1 VSEIKTS
8 FEFDA
13 ASKRSLFK
21 AFKDMDQGA
30 NQDLKNEVTAI
41 SQWMAEK
48 IKEAANYAPNP
59 DQAKAVATTVR
70 AAKDRLP
77 YIRVGGEKIVTST
90 RARAG
95 DLLMGSEFGGPS
107 PFANG
112 GRRFFRRSRQMYPRG
127 NAGYWIFPTLRRN
140 HDTLT
145 NKWHSAIERYVENP
159 WGRNG

>member
-1 VSEIKTS
+1 MSEIKTS

-41 SQWMAEK
+41 SQWMANN
-48 IKEAANYAPNP
+48 IKAAANYAPNSA
-59 DQAKAVATTVR
+59 QAKAVATTTR
-70 AAKDRLP
+70 AAKDRVP
-77 YIRVGGEKIVTST
+77 YIRIGGEKIVTST

-95 DLLMGSEFGGPS
+95 DLLMGSEFGGPA

-112 GRRFFRRSRQMYPRG
+112 GRRFFRRSGEMYPKG
-127 NAGYWIFPTLRRN
+127 NKGYWIFPTLRRN

-145 NKWHSAIERYVENP
+145 DKWHSAIERYVENP

>member
-8 FEFDA
+8 FELDA

-41 SQWMAEK
+41 SQWMANN
-48 IKEAANYAPNP
+48 IKTAANYAPNSA
-59 DQAKAVATTVR
+59 QSRAVATTAR

-77 YIRVGGEKIVTST
+77 YIRIGGEKIVTST
-90 RARAG
+90 GARAG
-95 DLLMGSEFGGPS
+95 DLLMGSEFGGPA

-112 GRRFFRRSRQMYPRG
+112 GKRFFRRSARWYPKG

-145 NKWHSAIERYVENP
+145 DKWHSAIERYVENP